1 MACPLCGELCTCAA
15 DRGSSSARAGEET
28 TPHVAVLI
36 DPESLGGNGANGA
49 NGANSA
55 GEPSEPRVEAHI
67 ERTLEPEPEPE
78 PEFEDSVV
86 EVPLDEV
93 AEVLASVEVAAPLV
107 EAEAQAAERTR
118 AAVAVSEPP
127 RASSAP
133 PSAGGHGPYYRAEES
148 SAWRQ
153 EVSSRVDNFRTRRR
167 GRYDPNSSLSL
178 NFDTAFDESQP
189 QMAAPQVQVNE
200 APKII
205 EFPKPAPVVEE
216 LAEPVVEKPRI
227 LEAEEPPEEAVPAGG
242 MAAPPIAS
250 ITLEPPATETV
261 RAYGQDQ
268 EVLLWIAPPAQRIFA
283 GLVDALIVATA
294 TGLFGLIF
302 LHMTGAAPSWRMA
315 AGFALALPGFFW
327 ALYQYIFLVYGGT
340 TPGLQMTGLRLT
352 TFDGHPVPRSLRRWR
367 ALAMIVSYV
376 SLGLGFLWAILDE
389 DGLCWHDRIT
399 RTCVR
404 E

>member
-15 DRGSSSARAGEET
+15 DRGSSSARAGGEV

-36 DPESLGGNGANGA
+36 DPESLDGNGANGA
-49 NGANSA
+49 GD
-55 GEPSEPRVEAHI
+55 PSEQHFGAYI
-67 ERTLEPEPEPE
+67 ERTPEPAPA
-78 PEFEDSVV
+78 FEASEV

-107 EAEAQAAERTR
+107 EAEAQATERMRT
-118 AAVAVSEPP
+118 AVAVSEPP
-127 RASSAP
+127 AAPSAP
-133 PSAGGHGPYYRAEES
+133 PLASAHGPYYRPEES

-153 EVSSRVDNFRTRRR
+153 EVSSRVDNFRSRRR

-178 NFDTAFDESQP
+178 NFDTSLDVEEQP
-189 QMAAPQVQVNE
+189 QMAAPQVAE
-200 APKII
+200 APKVI
-205 EFPKPAPVVEE
+205 EFPKPVPVVEE

-227 LEAEEPPEEAVPAGG
+227 LEAEEPAEEVAAPSGL
-242 MAAPPIAS
+242 AAPPIAS
-250 ITLEPPATETV
+250 ITLEPAAAEVV

-268 EVLLWIAPPAQRIFA
+268 EVLLWIAPPSQRLFA
-283 GLVDALIVATA
+283 GLVDALVVATA

-302 LHMTGAAPSWRMA
+302 LHMTGAAPTWRMA
-315 AGFALALPGFFW
+315 AGFAVALPGSFW
-327 ALYQYIFLVYGGT
+327 GLYQYIFLVYGGT

-352 TFDGHPVPRSLRRWR
+352 TFDGNPVPRPLRRWR
-367 ALAMIVSYV
+367 ALAMVVSCA
-376 SLGLGFLWAILDE
+376 SLGLGFLWAIVDE
-389 DGLCWHDRIT
+389 DGLGWHDRIT

>member
-15 DRGSSSARAGEET
+15 DRGSSFARAGEET

-49 NGANSA
+49 NGA
-55 GEPSEPRVEAHI
+55 GEPSEQRVEAYI
-67 ERTLEPEPEPE
+67 ERTLEPASEPE

-107 EAEAQAAERTR
+107 EAEAART
-118 AAVAVSEPP
+118 AVAVSEPP

-133 PSAGGHGPYYRAEES
+133 PSAGGRGPYYRPEES

-178 NFDTAFDESQP
+178 NFDTAFEEAQP

-227 LEAEEPPEEAVPAGG
+227 LEAEEPAEEVVPANG

-250 ITLEPPATETV
+250 ITLEPVAADAV

-268 EVLLWIAPPAQRIFA
+268 EVLLWIAAPSQRMFA
-283 GLVDALIVATA
+283 GLIDALIVATA

-352 TFDGHPVPRSLRRWR
+352 TFDGHPVPRPLRRWR

-376 SLGLGFLWAILDE
+376 SLGLGFLWAMVDE